1 MVFKVIDFDMFNVI
15 IVVVMNLDLVFCL
28 ELNLNEYIK
37 GVKVVVYIVVIFLF
51 FFGNVVV
58 VCVV

>member
-1 MVFKVIDFDMFNVI
+1 MVFKVIDFDMFNEI